1 MMTFVLISFACPNL
15 IVSSLFCLSPIS
27 FQGRKKIADAF
38 IKELVENPMEAYNM
52 DVQSPSVPIS
62 FLYDLSNEPSSR

>member
-1 MMTFVLISFACPNL
+1 M
-15 IVSSLFCLSPIS
+15 
-27 FQGRKKIADAF
+27 FQGRKKITDAF
-38 IKELVENPMEAYNM
+38 INQAYKELVENPMEAYNM